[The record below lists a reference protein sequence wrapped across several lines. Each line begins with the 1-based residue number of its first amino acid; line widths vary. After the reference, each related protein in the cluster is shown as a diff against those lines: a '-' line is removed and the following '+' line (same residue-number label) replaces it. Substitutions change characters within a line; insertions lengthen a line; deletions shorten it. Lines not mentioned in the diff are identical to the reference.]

1 MQDSTSDTYGAI
13 AEFDNNR
20 QELDIKMSYTIGAK
34 AKHQI
39 VGISLNKGFGDAKPR
54 VPLEIMEPN
63 TKGSMRITVP
73 FGKPFEDLPANMS
86 FTLDTQYGL
95 MKKKDP
101 ITLQFAFDW

>member
-39 VGISLNKGFGDAKPR
+39 VG
-54 VPLEIMEPN
+54 
-63 TKGSMRITVP
+63 
-73 FGKPFEDLPANMS
+73 
-86 FTLDTQYGL
+86 
-95 MKKKDP
+95 
-101 ITLQFAFDW
+101 

>member
-1 MQDSTSDTYGAI
+1 
-13 AEFDNNR
+13 
-20 QELDIKMSYTIGAK
+20 
-34 AKHQI
+34 
-39 VGISLNKGFGDAKPR
+39 
-54 VPLEIMEPN
+54 
-63 TKGSMRITVP
+63 MRITVP